1 MPIIKEED
9 TFKKEEVMSEINITP
24 LTDVFL
30 VLLVI
35 FMIATPLLVQ
45 SGIKVKLPC
54 TEVVDTPSQG
64 IIVTV
69 TEDSKIYIDEEEIS
83 ISSLQNKLLDK
94 LSKNSE
100 KLVILQGDKN
110 VLLGN
115 AVEIMDIAKLAGAK
129 NIAVATE
136 LKKENQLFQEKGGEQ
151 DSIKQ

>member
-1 MPIIKEED
+1 MLIIKEED
-9 TFKKEEVMSEINITP
+9 AFEKEEVMAEINITP
-24 LTDVFL
+24 LTDIFL

-45 SGIKVKLPC
+45 SGVRVKLPC
-54 TEVVDTPSQG
+54 TEVIDTPSQG

-69 TEDSKIYIDEEEIS
+69 TEDNKIYIDEEEIS
-83 ISSLQNKLLDK
+83 MSSLQNKLLDK
-94 LSKNSE
+94 LSKSNE

-115 AVEIMDIAKLAGAK
+115 AIEIMDIAKLAGAK

-136 LKKENQLFQEKGGEQ
+136 PKKKNQLFPEKGGE
-151 DSIKQ
+151 